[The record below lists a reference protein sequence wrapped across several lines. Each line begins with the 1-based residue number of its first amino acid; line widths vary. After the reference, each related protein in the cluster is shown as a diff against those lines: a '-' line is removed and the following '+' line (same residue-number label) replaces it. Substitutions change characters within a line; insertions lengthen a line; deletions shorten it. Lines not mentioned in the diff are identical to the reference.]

1 MLNSQFKKKKEKVE
15 GNGNKENKKF
25 KKRVTYSMWAQQP
38 MAWVLHREHFITL
51 KKLFNTCKREN
62 HMINEQEMWNIYKN
76 KDCKKGMSII
86 LFPIGCSSIQQDIEV
101 CVIYEKQQVIFIT
114 T

>member
-1 MLNSQFKKKKEKVE
+1 
-15 GNGNKENKKF
+15 
-25 KKRVTYSMWAQQP
+25 
-38 MAWVLHREHFITL
+38 
-51 KKLFNTCKREN
+51 
-62 HMINEQEMWNIYKN
+62 MINEQEMWNIYKN